1 MVREKGYRPKQ
12 RSTGKRRMK
21 RILLVSAEG
30 NKNNKTERNYFEHL
44 KNEDTKICFVKGN
57 ETDPETMM
65 KRLIE
70 ESEDYELTT
79 SDLAICLIDADF
91 DPKRD
96 KAITAAESQ
105 IPPAQKETIRLILSA
120 PSFEIWYIC
129 HFLYST
135 KQYQNKEE
143 VLAALSRFIPGYKK
157 SEDVYEIL
165 AGKEEIAMQNA
176 RKLETWCRDQGKRP
190 HHVEHTPSTDMYQV
204 WLWLK
209 RREK

>member
-12 RSTGKRRMK
+12 RNTGKRRMK

-30 NKNNKTERNYFEHL
+30 NKNNKTEKLYLLHF
-44 KNEDTKICFVKGN
+44 KDQDTEIRFVSGN

-70 ESEDYELTT
+70 ESEDYELAP

-91 DPKRD
+91 DPRRD

-143 VLAALSRFIPGYKK
+143 VLSTLSRFIPGYKK
-157 SEDVYEIL
+157 SEDVYQIL
-165 AGKEEIAMQNA
+165 AGKEEIAVQNA
-176 RKLETWCRDQGKRP
+176 QKLEAWCRDQGKRP

-209 RREK
+209 KRGE